1 MLCPVYIHAG
11 DAAHAHGVTFPD
23 FPGCFSAADDWDQL
37 PAMIQEA
44 VEVHFYGEEAII
56 PAPTPLGDQLRDAAY
71 QGGAWMLFDI
81 DLSKVSSK
89 PIRLNISLP
98 ESLVREIDAAASS
111 QHLTRSGFLAQA
123 ALRAMH
129 PAHPD

>member
-1 MLCPVYIHAG
+1 M
-11 DAAHAHGVTFPD
+11 GVRL
-23 FPGCFSAADDWDQL
+23 QL
-37 PAMIQEA
+37 IKLTAMIQEA
-44 VEVHFYGEEAII
+44 VEVHFHGEEARI
-56 PAPTPLGDQLRDAAY
+56 PAPTPLGDLLRDASY

-111 QHLTRSGFLAQA
+111 QHLTRSSFLAQA
-123 ALRAMH
+123 ALKAMH
-129 PAHPD
+129 PAHPN